1 MTNKNNYY
9 KLNEPPLYVS
19 TAEHSSLPV
28 KRLIESKY
36 KTGSAAISIK
46 GKFKPQVMGR
56 IINEGGQVISST
68 KNDTSVENLSAINQT
83 NFWEYLIPSR
93 KTANET
99 YILFKDIIIHIYLE
113 TLDKNESSTA
123 DMLEGYVFDN
133 DDAGVGDVDKDL
145 TIDNFAANISL
156 HIPVDNFNSV
166 KDLQFIDEYKTDE
179 KKGHNISIL
188 IKNQYGDYDF
198 EPLNITVPE
207 DMNLGLNYG
216 SKFDNVHK
224 NVVEKLNKNDKGL
237 YLFHGPPGTG
247 KTTYIKYLTSQI
259 KKDFIFVP
267 TSMLDRF
274 INDPDVLGMMVRK
287 KKAVLVLEDAE
298 KILMSREAGEN
309 PFISTLLNLSDGIM
323 ADILKTAIIVTF
335 NSNEKT
341 IDKAIKRKGRTMV
354 DYKFE
359 KLSVEDAQKLAK
371 ALKFKKDHIDEI
383 KEPMTLTDIYN
394 LKDENSFLEEN
405 EDEEKFIGFRSK

>member
-1 MTNKNNYY
+1 MTNKNYY

-19 TAEHSSLPV
+19 SAEHSSLPV
-28 KRLIESKY
+28 KRFIEGKY
-36 KTGSAAISIK
+36 KTGAAAISLK
-46 GKFKPQVMGR
+46 GKFRPQVVER
-56 IINEGGQVISST
+56 IIKEGGQLLSSS
-68 KNDTSVENLSAINQT
+68 KNDTPVESLSAINQS
-83 NFWEYLIPSR
+83 NFWNYLIPSR
-93 KTANET
+93 KSANET
-99 YILFKDIIIHIYLE
+99 YILFKDIVINIYLE
-113 TLDKNESSTA
+113 TVDKKEASVP
-123 DMLEGYVFDN
+123 DMLDSYVFDN
-133 DDAGVGDVDKDL
+133 DDSGIGDIDKDL
-145 TIDNFAANISL
+145 SIDNFAANITL

-166 KDLQFIDEYKTDE
+166 KDLQFINEYKADE

-207 DMNLGLNYG
+207 DMNLNLNYG
-216 SKFDNVHK
+216 GKFDNVHK

-247 KTTYIKYLTSQI
+247 KTTYIKYLTSQV

-359 KLSVEDAQKLAK
+359 KLSVEDAHKLAK
-371 ALKFKKDHIDEI
+371 ALKFKKEHIEEI

-394 LKDENSFLEEN
+394 LKDQNSFLEEN
-405 EDEEKFIGFRSK
+405 EEEEKFIGFKTK

>member
-1 MTNKNNYY
+1 MNNFF
-9 KLNEPPLYVS
+9 KLEGKDLFS
-19 TAEHSSLPV
+19 AATEHSSFPV
-28 KRLIESKY
+28 KKFIEFKY
-36 KTGSAAISIK
+36 NTGSASFSLK
-46 GKFKPQVMGR
+46 GKFKPQVVER
-56 IINEGGQVISST
+56 LLKEGGQIIAST
-68 KNDTSVENLSAINQT
+68 KNDISVESLSAINQD
-83 NFWEYLIPSR
+83 NFWKYLIPSR
-93 KTANET
+93 KYSNET
-99 YILFKDIIIHIYLE
+99 YILLNNIVVNVYFE
-113 TLDKNESSTA
+113 NLDKKSS
-123 DMLEGYVFDN
+123 DEDPLEAYMFNN
-133 DDAGVGDVDKDL
+133 DDIGIGDIDKDL
-145 TIDNFAANISL
+145 TIDNFQASIALLVPTNNFDSINSL
-156 HIPVDNFNSV
+156 NFIN
-166 KDLQFIDEYKTDE
+166 EYKCEE

-198 EPLNITVPE
+198 EPLKITVPG
-207 DMNLGLNYG
+207 DMNLDLNYG
-216 SKFDNVHK
+216 SQFEEVHT

-247 KTTYIKYLTSQI
+247 KTTYIKYLTSI
-259 KKDFIFVP
+259 VKKDFIFVP

-274 INDPDVLGMMVRK
+274 INDPDVLGMMVRR

-359 KLSVEDAQKLAK
+359 KLSVDDAKKLAK
-371 ALKFKKDHIDEI
+371 ALKFKKEHIEEI
-383 KEPMTLTDIYN
+383 KEPTTLTDIYN
-394 LKDENSFLEEN
+394 LKEQNSFTEKEN
-405 EDEEKFIGFRSK
+405 EEEKFIGFKVK